1 MCLEVRKVL
10 EVVLL
15 VRKANDILRE
25 MAILPGVLG

>member
-15 VRKANDILRE
+15 VGKANDILRG
-25 MAILPGVLG
+25 MNILPGVPG

>member
-25 MAILPGVLG
+25 MTILPGVLG